1 MTYLCLRTDTP
12 VAQLSL
18 YSSSGVQLATTS
30 WEAGRSL
37 AKELLGVIETF
48 LHDNDHSWESLDG
61 LVVYKG
67 PGSFTGLRIS
77 ITVANT
83 IAYVQHLPIIGE
95 TDETWNEIGVRRLIA
110 GENDQIVLPLYGAE
124 PRITIAR
131 K

>member
-48 LHDNDHSWESLDG
+48 LHDNDHSWESLGG

-67 PGSFTGLRIS
+67 PGSFTGLRIGT
-77 ITVANT
+77 TVANT
-83 IAYVQHLPIIGE
+83 IAYAQILPIVGQVDDSWIQRGCE
-95 TDETWNEIGVRRLIA
+95 RLS
-110 GENDQIVLPLYGAE
+110 GGDDDRIVVPFYGAE
-124 PRITIAR
+124 PRITTAR